1 MANQKKEIQL
11 KEYTVIKAFTL
22 EKQYKVGSKISLPD
36 GKIKHK
42 LISNKFIK

>member
-1 MANQKKEIQL
+1 MAKQKKEIQL

-22 EKQYKVGSKISLPD
+22 DKMYKVGSKISLPD
-36 GKIKHK
+36 GKIKEK